1 MNQLSKRSRA
11 EAPSV
16 KAQQFLTFVVGSETY
31 GFDLAKVHE
40 IRAMSPI
47 TPLPGAPAYVKG
59 VINLRGSVIPIMGL
73 RERLRLPSAPYDRTT
88 IVIVLSV
95 GERIGGVVVDAVSDV
110 IALTPDDIE
119 PPPPELGL
127 SDVAFFAGL
136 GKLAGRL
143 ITLLEADALITDAV
157 EAVPGDPDG
166 ETDELPEGEV
176 TCSRS

>member
-59 VINLRGSVIPIMGL
+59 ARPLRCP
-73 RERLRLPSAPYDRTT
+73 
-88 IVIVLSV
+88 
-95 GERIGGVVVDAVSDV
+95 
-110 IALTPDDIE
+110 
-119 PPPPELGL
+119 
-127 SDVAFFAGL
+127 
-136 GKLAGRL
+136 
-143 ITLLEADALITDAV
+143 
-157 EAVPGDPDG
+157 
-166 ETDELPEGEV
+166 
-176 TCSRS
+176 C